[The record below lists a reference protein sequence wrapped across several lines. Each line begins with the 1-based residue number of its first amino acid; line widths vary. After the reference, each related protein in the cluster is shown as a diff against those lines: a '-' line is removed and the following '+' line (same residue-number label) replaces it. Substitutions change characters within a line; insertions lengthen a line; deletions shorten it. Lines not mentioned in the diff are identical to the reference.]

1 MIMKKIITYFLLFNF
16 LIGYSFDICAET
28 LTDIEME
35 NKSLQTE
42 IDSIKAKIATLEN
55 NPSDDPACDSLQSE
69 FATIKSESKE
79 ADEVYATG
87 TETIKSLDK
96 QIESLEKRE
105 KELDVKIKKHKN
117 AQMATGILGGVFG
130 AGAIGL
136 GLWSHFEKNKIASG
150 EYTDPKCVSTIFNK
164 EKERIYAS
172 FDRESGFGART
183 NDLIADVGAN
193 CASCCPGKVN
203 ECEKESDALLS
214 DLDKKLKEL
223 KKPTDDYSWESICD
237 GMMKSN
243 LYANLQDVLNAVN
256 GRNGLKN
263 EDLNKCVEYVRSNY
277 GDIAVEKTTKTY
289 NVQNNNND
297 FLREKCMEDFCNS
310 KSLSLDNN
318 GKCINKCNNTNFQ
331 SHISDEVLCK
341 EAIYKYGKRI
351 DDLSVACSFINDM
364 ELKTVEEKD
373 RCFKRVIDH
382 NIVDINF
389 DDIVGVMPMDKLQNC
404 SRKCECSYFGPINQN
419 MNNISLAIDECKKQ
433 CNERFKIPEKKEEVP
448 SYNQSPTVHE
458 SNNSS
463 IPTEEELFNLAKQA
477 CEKNPFEFL
486 TKYHV
491 DKTKTGEPIG
501 LRRGLNQQ
509 CKSNPTECKNFLEKV
524 ISFKGTCY
532 YFDGG
537 AEKHFNVMQRN
548 DLQNE
553 VLLKEPSGNGS
564 IIRSVKRNRVAG
576 QYLTEIYNR
585 NNENSGINEAEC
597 LNRFC
602 QYLNVKE
609 RSCRTH
615 RPDNLCQISS

>member
-69 FATIKSESKE
+69 FATVKSESKE

-136 GLWSHFEKNKIASG
+136 GLWSHFEKKKIASG

-243 LYANLQDVLNAVN
+243 LYANLQDVLNAVK
-256 GRNGLKN
+256 GRNELKN
-263 EDLNKCVEYVRSNY
+263 DDVNRCVDFVRSNY
-277 GDIAVEKTTKTY
+277 GDIAVAKTNQKY
-289 NVQNNNND
+289 NEGIDKNRYAESNLQY
-297 FLREKCMEDFCNS
+297 KCAFEF
-310 KSLSLDNN
+310 
-318 GKCINKCNNTNFQ
+318 
-331 SHISDEVLCK
+331 
-341 EAIYKYGKRI
+341 
-351 DDLSVACSFINDM
+351 
-364 ELKTVEEKD
+364 
-373 RCFKRVIDH
+373 
-382 NIVDINF
+382 
-389 DDIVGVMPMDKLQNC
+389 C
-404 SRKCECSYFGPINQN
+404 SR
-419 MNNISLAIDECKKQ
+419 
-433 CNERFKIPEKKEEVP
+433 
-448 SYNQSPTVHE
+448 
-458 SNNSS
+458 NNSS
-463 IPTEEELFNLAKQA
+463 GYTEDNRYCLDKCYSTDFRNYIFPKVFCADFIYLNR
-477 CEKNPFEFL
+477 EKNQFR
-486 TKYHV
+486 
-491 DKTKTGEPIG
+491 I
-501 LRRGLNQQ
+501 
-509 CKSNPTECKNFLEKV
+509 
-524 ISFKGTCY
+524 
-532 YFDGG
+532 
-537 AEKHFNVMQRN
+537 
-548 DLQNE
+548 
-553 VLLKEPSGNGS
+553 LKDACSM
-564 IIRSVKRNRVAG
+564 
-576 QYLTEIYNR
+576 
-585 NNENSGINEAEC
+585 INEASIPEEKKNLC
-597 LNRFC
+597 FDYIRENIVRVSWRNVFLTYNSSMNCEDACTCSMAVRAGDTFTDNYCIKACNDFVNSQRSQQPVPEPKEVKMRELSLPNKQTKQDEKKVEQSRTYCEDITFNRIQTVCRTNPYVFKGLLPDSPVNEVFKSRLFQQNDTLCTAFRNKLSQIEQSKCHCYLGSLNDTKDVVHFDC
-602 QYLNVKE
+602 TPKKKVSKYDGKEKDIIGAEWHGKQTTMKIE
-609 RSCRTH
+609 RSDISEEQCI
-615 RPDNLCQISS
+615 NLYKKKSKSNIKTDWCD

>member
-16 LIGYSFDICAET
+16 LIGYSFDTCAET

-69 FATIKSESKE
+69 FATVKSESKE

-136 GLWSHFEKNKIASG
+136 GLWSHFEKKKIASG

-243 LYANLQDVLNAVN
+243 LYANLQDVLNAVR
-256 GRNGLKN
+256 GRNELKN

-289 NVQNNNND
+289 NVQNNENN

-331 SHISDEVLCK
+331 SYISDEVLCK
-341 EAIYKYGKRI
+341 DAIYKYGERI
-351 DDLSVACSFINDM
+351 DDLSVACSFINNM
-364 ELKTVEEKD
+364 ENLKTVEERE

-382 NIVDINF
+382 KIVNINF

-419 MNNISLAIDECKKQ
+419 MNNISLAQDTCKKQ
-433 CNERFKIPEKKEEVP
+433 CEGKFKVAFEVKVENEEPKMHCNDIENDTKSACFKNPYKFENIFGISVSNLLKQEKV
-448 SYNQSPTVHE
+448 SLT
-458 SNNSS
+458 NSS
-463 IPTEEELFNLAKQA
+463 ESCQ
-477 CEKNPFEFL
+477 
-486 TKYHV
+486 
-491 DKTKTGEPIG
+491 
-501 LRRGLNQQ
+501 
-509 CKSNPTECKNFLEKV
+509 
-524 ISFKGTCY
+524 SFKGKLDIINNYKCNCY
-532 YFDGG
+532 LGFPVNGNKDKAIHFDCIDLKSNTQSFTSNWKQNKT
-537 AEKHFNVMQRN
+537 EMKLQR
-548 DLQNE
+548 
-553 VLLKEPSGNGS
+553 PSITERECINFYNQHKSNGPPTNPS
-564 IIRSVKRNRVAG
+564 I
-576 QYLTEIYNR
+576 
-585 NNENSGINEAEC
+585 C
-597 LNRFC
+597 
-602 QYLNVKE
+602 
-609 RSCRTH
+609 
-615 RPDNLCQISS
+615 D